1 MYVVLLCV
9 WWCLVLTLIEVIK
22 LRYISQATY
31 IYDYSF
37 SLIWFYC
44 FASLRFVNTIAVGDV
59 PSLRNPL
66 GATPWLNSRMLAS
79 VRPFI
84 FLVFLFPFFL
94 FQLGF
99 CIVRWIHW
107 RGLRKSP
114 FAKTHGD
121 SVPYFLC
128 LAFSTLL
135 SVLCC
140 SRKILLKRC
149 LGKVRGV
156 G

>member
-1 MYVVLLCV
+1 MMFSVDSYWGNQTKIYITSNLYIWLL
-9 WWCLVLTLIEVIK
+9 
-22 LRYISQATY
+22 
-31 IYDYSF
+31 F

-84 FLVFLFPFFL
+84 FLVFLFPFFF

-107 RGLRKSP
+107 RRLRKSP

-121 SVPYFLC
+121 SVPYFQC
-128 LAFSTLL
+128 CAVPGKSFWRDVWVKWGGGIGVKIR
-135 SVLCC
+135 VL
-140 SRKILLKRC
+140 KWKDN
-149 LGKVRGV
+149 G
-156 G
+156 

>member
-1 MYVVLLCV
+1 MMFSVDSYWGNQTKIYITSNLYIWLL
-9 WWCLVLTLIEVIK
+9 
-22 LRYISQATY
+22 
-31 IYDYSF
+31 F

-44 FASLRFVNTIAVGDV
+44 SASLRFVNTIAVGDV

-84 FLVFLFPFFL
+84 FLVFLFPFFF

-107 RGLRKSP
+107 RRLRKSP
-114 FAKTHGD
+114 RKNPWH
-121 SVPYFLC
+121 LC
-128 LAFSTLL
+128 ALL

-149 LGKVRGV
+149 LGKVRGWDRCKDKSV
-156 G
+156 EMKR